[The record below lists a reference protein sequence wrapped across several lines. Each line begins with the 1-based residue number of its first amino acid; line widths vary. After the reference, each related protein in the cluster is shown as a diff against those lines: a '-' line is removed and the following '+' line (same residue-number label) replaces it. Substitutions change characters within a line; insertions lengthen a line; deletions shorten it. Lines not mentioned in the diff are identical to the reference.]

1 MATFFLFH
9 VGQRVHETR
18 SPFRHGTVT
27 RIYHPGPRA
36 TIWVR
41 LDGLGTVAFSPGGL
55 GLGLFSWGRFKVM
68 DSAVINALVNAG
80 FGGIILILMLLGWLV
95 PKWVYS
101 RLLEENRLLRE
112 ALELERQRNS
122 ENSSQMGIANQ
133 LLSAVVDLAEARKAP
148 REKSL
153 TWKDVSL

>member
-1 MATFFLFH
+1 MVFFLFH
-9 VGQRVHETR
+9 VGQRVRETR
-18 SPFRHGTVT
+18 SPFRKGTVV

-41 LDGLGTVAFSPGGL
+41 LDGLGIVSFTTGGL
-55 GLGLFSWGRFKVM
+55 ALVLFPGRFRVM
-68 DSAVINALVNAG
+68 DSAVIDALVNAG
-80 FGGIILILMLLGWLV
+80 FGGIVVILMLFGWLV
-95 PKWVYS
+95 PKWAYS

-133 LLSAVVDLAEARKAP
+133 LLSAVVDLAEARKSP